1 YSNAAHNP
9 PLLWRAATNTVTRL
23 DTVGMLLGLDIDT
36 HYYEEQVELQPG
48 DTILYYT
55 DGFTDAANP
64 KGERMDEDNLI
75 NALKW
80 SCHNRNSAQ
89 EILEYL
95 FEMLQRFVGRDRHT
109 DDDVTLV
116 VMRIKPELQLNLF
129 DQTEQD

>member
-1 YSNAAHNP
+1 
-9 PLLWRAATNTVTRL
+9 
-23 DTVGMLLGLDIDT
+23 
-36 HYYEEQVELQPG
+36 
-48 DTILYYT
+48 
-55 DGFTDAANP
+55 
-64 KGERMDEDNLI
+64 MDEDNLI

-129 DQTEQD
+129 DQSEQD